1 MFIHGYGLNTWSA
14 FIIASGDP
22 WDASSLKISSREFRI
37 KSTNFPAT
45 LLICSVTGPAL
56 GGIWLGVP
64 ARGPFGRGCKD
75 G

>member
-1 MFIHGYGLNTWSA
+1 MHCHTFDLVTWSA

-22 WDASSLKISSREFRI
+22 WVASSLKISSREFLI

-64 ARGPFGRGCKD
+64 ERGPVGRGCKD